1 MQGGRCCFLPLR
13 NKHGGGRRSGDLKG
27 GWLGFGLAD
36 GDSVAA
42 EGSRAERIY
51 EQNGKK
57 CGQKRKDVSGSRGG
71 VIHWLGWACS
81 TQLGTI

>member
-1 MQGGRCCFLPLR
+1 MLLPAAEKQAWR
-13 NKHGGGRRSGDLKG
+13 RKEVRRFKGGGS
-27 GWLGFGLAD
+27 GFGLAD
-36 GDSVAA
+36 GDSVTA
-42 EGSRAERIY
+42 EGSRAERIC

-81 TQLGTI
+81 VQLGTI